1 MVIYI
6 ELYITRLYIG
16 CIDWMIKN
24 KNKKEFSVIDICSM
38 FYGKGYM
45 NSLEMVSAK
54 TENLTNLADSKLD
67 SKT

>member
-6 ELYITRLYIG
+6 ELYITRLYFG
-16 CIDWMIKN
+16 CIDWIRKN
-24 KNKKEFSVIDICSM
+24 KNKKEFSVIDIYSM

-45 NSLEMVSAK
+45 NSLEMVSAE

-67 SKT
+67 YKT